1 MTSNSNSPKN
11 KPMGHYSLFG
21 GFQVINE
28 SPKDYTLKEINNDV
42 KFVLSRNVI
51 VPQGNESRFVKKVS
65 PPREA
70 SLIDVY
76 NTSVVTVDQLMDI
89 ANKQIQK
96 IQERAAKALQTMR
109 TSSKATKALSSAKNK
124 IAEIQKLTDNQINTI
139 KSLIT
144 KENAKKAQSL
154 IKKIQSRATS
164 QITKIKKSP
173 EVRRLLKQISTKIKV
188 VKAGVKSPSKLS
200 VKSTLKKMKA
210 IVKKSSKK
218 VSISP
223 KVKAVLKKLSPK
235 VINYLKKLN
244 SKKLTPK
251 QKAYLKKFSPSVLR
265 AVRKLSTKQLK
276 KLSSVKSSSKKLLSS
291 VKSSSKKSLSSV
303 KSSSKKSLSPKV
315 KTVLKKLDSRKLS
328 TKQLKKLTSSVKS
341 SSKKLVSKLSPKVKS
356 ALKKLSPKV
365 INYLKKLD
373 SNKLTPKQ
381 KAYLKKFSPSVIH
394 AVRKLSTKELR
405 KLSSSVKSSV
415 KSSSK
420 KSVSS
425 VKSALKKLSVSPKLA
440 LQKSEQLVK
449 KLSKNTK
456 NQLKKLDTK
465 VINYIRKLDF
475 KKLTPKQKAY
485 IDDLPRSVVKSVRA
499 LSPRSIQY
507 LKNPGLKVRD
517 TLRTVSPKALQI
529 IKKYDSKVINY
540 IKKLDFKKLTSKQ
553 KDYLNELPPSV
564 IHAVRTLP
572 SDIIKTVKTTKNLS
586 KLIETPKSSSVSSKK
601 STPPT
606 PKTQILTPIIT
617 LQALNPINYIPKALN
632 PFTFFQ
638 SPTPKRRGRKERF
651 TNLEN
656 LFFLNPSLEN
666 FENSD
671 EIVSKLMTEI
681 DSKLVTITDT
691 STNLLTKKVN
701 NNPKEKEIMS
711 NLLKEISN
719 LQKKLYNNL
728 DNVEDV
734 ETLQQIAKYNTK
746 IELIKNKLS
755 KETKKILE
763 ASIVAKK
770 VRDDAKKI
778 VKQKIDDFKKSS
790 SFKKAQNIIKT
801 NKRESSP
808 TLIKAKKLIMD
819 KINAIKNS
827 YELRDTVSIIN
838 EELQKIKKAKA
849 KIEKAKVA
857 SPTILKTINSAIPY
871 VIPSVITNLF
881 KSPTPKVNSVNANQH
896 KKIIKEIK
904 TEIKKEA
911 SDSIFKITDSTE
923 NNLKKLS
930 NVTTDFINNIT
941 GLSNETV
948 KDLNRNSGQYI
959 KKLSN
964 VSSDSLKILSKDA
977 NKNIKE
983 ISDLSNKSMKDA
995 TQNIKQI
1002 ADLSKASMKELIEML
1017 ARQKA
1022 SPTSIVVS
1030 PVINVS
1036 TPSTPKSE
1044 YSKMPPDLQKIMRET
1059 QPPTINTV
1067 PTNELDKQSI
1077 SLVPEN
1083 QPSESQPS
1091 ESFNGTGFFG
1101 FIDRALG
1108 APMSTGPRGPQ
1119 GLKGDKGEQG
1129 DRGLKGDEGEKG
1141 EKGDRGQKGDKGDKG
1156 LDGKSITWDILTP
1169 FQKSLIKGDRG
1180 DRGYVG
1186 AMGPKGDKGD
1196 TGDALTWDKL
1206 TPSQKLSL
1214 MGSRGPVG
1222 PQGNMGPQGPKGDR
1236 GERGPMGRDSQI
1248 SKLQIDSNEIRIR
1261 SKDQGTLIEKTIDGL
1276 GLYSGFDKV
1285 NDSQIQLGRDL
1296 ILRNKNN
1303 NVFTADG
1310 KDVTI
1315 GSGKNIMLNGLIEK
1329 VRTRVIDAD
1338 KIKLGDNK
1346 KLLLTDDNENNFLTS
1361 NKFTTELHAHPNY
1374 GWKFIKNTKGKR
1386 DVVMDINNNKEAKPE
1401 ITMNADIKIKGKA
1414 QIDDLYITKYNF
1426 KDEKNKDGAISF
1438 SDGKLLF
1445 SSPQG
1450 IAINDFITKNKFL
1463 DLTFDGKKKKGL
1475 INFLNSDVSVN
1486 DLVTISSEDDGIYVH
1501 NKYKEKVQFIP
1512 NIRKIKLNASGIVA
1526 SSIYPGQPMI
1536 NCTTGDVKKTLCS
1549 TNKSNG
1555 KREFVKFKLPER
1567 KLIDNIKIYN
1577 RIDANMD
1584 KIQDVEIFVTDI
1596 NNIETF
1602 RTKIT
1607 SIQDFY
1613 IIPVNAYGT
1622 SVTMQH
1628 SKPNTV
1634 INIRGIRIY
1643 SRNVI

>member
-1 MTSNSNSPKN
+1 
-11 KPMGHYSLFG
+11 
-21 GFQVINE
+21 
-28 SPKDYTLKEINNDV
+28 
-42 KFVLSRNVI
+42 
-51 VPQGNESRFVKKVS
+51 
-65 PPREA
+65 
-70 SLIDVY
+70 
-76 NTSVVTVDQLMDI
+76 
-89 ANKQIQK
+89 
-96 IQERAAKALQTMR
+96 
-109 TSSKATKALSSAKNK
+109 
-124 IAEIQKLTDNQINTI
+124 
-139 KSLIT
+139 
-144 KENAKKAQSL
+144 
-154 IKKIQSRATS
+154 
-164 QITKIKKSP
+164 
-173 EVRRLLKQISTKIKV
+173 
-188 VKAGVKSPSKLS
+188 
-200 VKSTLKKMKA
+200 
-210 IVKKSSKK
+210 
-218 VSISP
+218 
-223 KVKAVLKKLSPK
+223 
-235 VINYLKKLN
+235 
-244 SKKLTPK
+244 
-251 QKAYLKKFSPSVLR
+251 
-265 AVRKLSTKQLK
+265 
-276 KLSSVKSSSKKLLSS
+276 
-291 VKSSSKKSLSSV
+291 
-303 KSSSKKSLSPKV
+303 
-315 KTVLKKLDSRKLS
+315 
-328 TKQLKKLTSSVKS
+328 
-341 SSKKLVSKLSPKVKS
+341 
-356 ALKKLSPKV
+356 
-365 INYLKKLD
+365 
-373 SNKLTPKQ
+373 
-381 KAYLKKFSPSVIH
+381 
-394 AVRKLSTKELR
+394 
-405 KLSSSVKSSV
+405 
-415 KSSSK
+415 
-420 KSVSS
+420 
-425 VKSALKKLSVSPKLA
+425 
-440 LQKSEQLVK
+440 
-449 KLSKNTK
+449 
-456 NQLKKLDTK
+456 
-465 VINYIRKLDF
+465 
-475 KKLTPKQKAY
+475 
-485 IDDLPRSVVKSVRA
+485 
-499 LSPRSIQY
+499 
-507 LKNPGLKVRD
+507 
-517 TLRTVSPKALQI
+517 
-529 IKKYDSKVINY
+529 
-540 IKKLDFKKLTSKQ
+540 
-553 KDYLNELPPSV
+553 
-564 IHAVRTLP
+564 
-572 SDIIKTVKTTKNLS
+572 
-586 KLIETPKSSSVSSKK
+586 
-601 STPPT
+601 
-606 PKTQILTPIIT
+606 
-617 LQALNPINYIPKALN
+617 
-632 PFTFFQ
+632 
-638 SPTPKRRGRKERF
+638 
-651 TNLEN
+651 
-656 LFFLNPSLEN
+656 
-666 FENSD
+666 
-671 EIVSKLMTEI
+671 MTEI
-681 DSKLVTITDT
+681 DSKLRTITET

-719 LQKKLYNNL
+719 LQRKLYNNL

-734 ETLQQIAKYNTK
+734 ETLQQIAKYSTK

-770 VRDDAKKI
+770 VRDDAKKV
-778 VKQKIDDFKKSS
+778 VKQKIDDLKKSS

-838 EELQKIKKAKA
+838 EELKKIKKAKA
-849 KIEKAKVA
+849 KVEKAKVA

-995 TQNIKQI
+995 NKNIKEI
-1002 ADLSKASMKELIEML
+1002 SDLSKESMKELINML
-1017 ARQKA
+1017 SKQKA

-1059 QPPTINTV
+1059 P

-1101 FIDRALG
+1101 FVDRAFG

-1119 GLKGDKGEQG
+1119 GIKGDKGEQG
-1129 DRGLKGDEGEKG
+1129 ERGLKGDEGEKG

-1156 LDGKSITWDILTP
+1156 LDGKSITWDTLTP

-1186 AMGPKGDKGD
+1186 AMGPKGPKGD

-1214 MGSRGPVG
+1214 IGSRGPVG

-1236 GERGPMGRDSQI
+1236 GERGPSGKDAQFSR
-1248 SKLQIDSNEIRIR
+1248 LTIDSNEIRIR
-1261 SKDQGTLIEKTIDGL
+1261 SKDQGTLIERTNDGL
-1276 GLYSGFDKV
+1276 GLYSGFNKV

-1329 VRTRVIDAD
+1329 VRTSVVDAD

-1426 KDEKNKDGAISF
+1426 KDEKNKDAAISF
-1438 SDGKLLF
+1438 KDGQLLF
-1445 SSPQG
+1445 NSPKG
-1450 IAINDFITKNKFL
+1450 IVINDFITKNKFL

-1475 INFLNSDVSVN
+1475 IDFLNSDVSIN
-1486 DLVTISSEDDGIYVH
+1486 NLVTISSEDDGIYVH

-1526 SSIYPGQPMI
+1526 SSTYPGQPMI
-1536 NCTTGDVKKTLCS
+1536 NCTTGYVKKTLCS

-1567 KLIDNIKIYN
+1567 KLIDNIKLYN

>member
-1 MTSNSNSPKN
+1 MISNSNSPKN

-42 KFVLSRNVI
+42 KFVLSRNTI
-51 VPQGNESRFVKKVS
+51 GPQGNESRFVKKVS

-70 SLIDVY
+70 SLIDIY
-76 NTSVVTVDQLMDI
+76 NTSIITVDQLMDI

-96 IQERAAKALQTMR
+96 IQERAAKSLQKIR
-109 TSSKATKALSSAKNK
+109 STSSAKKALSSAKNK

-164 QITKIKKSP
+164 QISKIKKSP

-188 VKAGVKSPSKLS
+188 VKAGVRSPSKLS

-218 VSISP
+218 ISISP
-223 KVKAVLKKLSPK
+223 KVKAALKKLSPK
-235 VINYLKKLN
+235 VINYLKKLD

-276 KLSSVKSSSKKLLSS
+276 KLSSSVKSSSKKLLSS
-291 VKSSSKKSLSSV
+291 VKSSSKKSLS
-303 KSSSKKSLSPKV
+303 PKV
-315 KTVLKKLDSRKLS
+315 KA
-328 TKQLKKLTSSVKS
+328 
-341 SSKKLVSKLSPKVKS
+341 

-373 SNKLTPKQ
+373 SKKLTPKQ
-381 KAYLKKFSPSVIH
+381 KAYLKKFSPSVLH

-425 VKSALKKLSVSPKLA
+425 VKSTLKKLSKISPKLSPKLA

-485 IDDLPRSVVKSVRA
+485 LDDLPKSVVRSVRA

-507 LKNPGLKVRD
+507 LKNPSLKVRD

-586 KLIETPKSSSVSSKK
+586 KLLTTPKSSSVSS
-601 STPPT
+601 
-606 PKTQILTPIIT
+606 PKFTPIIT
-617 LQALNPINYIPKALN
+617 LQALNPINYIPKVLN

-638 SPTPKRRGRKERF
+638 SSPPPTPKKKKGKKERF

-656 LFFLNPSLEN
+656 LFFLNPSIEN

-728 DNVEDV
+728 DNVQDV

-746 IELIKNKLS
+746 IELIKNNLS

-770 VRDDAKKI
+770 ARDEVKKV

-838 EELQKIKKAKA
+838 EELKKIKKAKA
-849 KIEKAKVA
+849 KVEKAQS
-857 SPTILKTINSAIPY
+857 SPTILNTITS
-871 VIPSVITNLF
+871 VIPSIPSIF
-881 KSPTPKVNSVNANQH
+881 KLPTFFQESPKVKESVNASQH

-930 NVTTDFINNIT
+930 NVTTNFINNIT

-948 KDLNRNSGQYI
+948 KDLNRNSGKYI

-995 TQNIKQI
+995 TQNIKEI
-1002 ADLSKASMKELIEML
+1002 ADLSKASMKELINML

-1022 SPTSIVVS
+1022 SPTSITVS
-1030 PVINVS
+1030 PVINIS
-1036 TPSTPKSE
+1036 PQSTPKSE

-1059 QPPTINTV
+1059 QPINEKPPTISTV

-1101 FIDRALG
+1101 FIDRAFG

-1119 GLKGDKGEQG
+1119 GYKGDKGDQG
-1129 DRGLKGDEGEKG
+1129 ERGLKGDEGEKG
-1141 EKGDRGQKGDKGDKG
+1141 EKGDRGQKGEKGDKG
-1156 LDGKSITWDILTP
+1156 LDGKSLTWDILTP

-1180 DRGYVG
+1180 DRGFLG

-1329 VRTRVIDAD
+1329 VRTSVVDAD

-1426 KDEKNKDGAISF
+1426 KDDKNKDGAISF

-1463 DLTFDGKKKKGL
+1463 DLTFDGKKKRGL
-1475 INFLNSDVSVN
+1475 VNFLNSDVSVN
-1486 DLVTISSEDDGIYVH
+1486 NLVTISSEDDGIYVH

-1567 KLIDNIKIYN
+1567 KLIDNIKLYN

-1613 IIPVNAYGT
+1613 IIPINAYGT